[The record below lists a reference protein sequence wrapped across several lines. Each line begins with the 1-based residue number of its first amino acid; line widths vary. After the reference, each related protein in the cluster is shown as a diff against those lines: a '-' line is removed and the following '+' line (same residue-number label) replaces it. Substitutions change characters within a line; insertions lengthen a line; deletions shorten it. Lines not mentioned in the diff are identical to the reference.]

1 MSRIPKVLLLL
12 IGLSPFPGLLGQ
24 DIDLPYL
31 EAGLTRE
38 QAAAHLLNRFAYGP
52 QPDQVEA
59 LTQIGLAY
67 WVEQQL
73 NTAFDDEALEKRL
86 HSEYSTLELS
96 LAEISQ
102 RYPSPPVRA
111 IFMASTARRRGRN
124 LDQMRER
131 MQDMRKDSEKG
142 DMQGSVID
150 NILYVK
156 RDSSVQYD
164 RIQRFI
170 EQRFGFKPFND
181 LMFQAMGQKV
191 ERATY
196 NPNQLEEVLTDF
208 WFNHF
213 NVSLTRLVVAPHILA
228 YERDAIRPHVLGNFR
243 DLLGATAHHPA
254 MLYYLDNHK
263 SNAAADA
270 PTLAPPR
277 EEAMRNV
284 YEDIAGKAMED
295 QLKQVAQQ
303 PGINENYARELL
315 ELHTMGV
322 DGGYTQKDVQEVARV
337 FTGWKASPFLFPLA
351 EEARRKIERSLFGQE
366 GVILEDGFLFDPSRH
381 DAGEKAILGTTF
393 PAGGGV
399 EEGEQVLDMLA
410 THPSTARF
418 ISHKL
423 AQRFVSDDPP
433 EELVEAMAATFLETE
448 GNIKAVMITLVESK
462 AFWQPAA
469 LAAKIKTPLELVVS
483 AVRSLDAEI
492 QDPVELIRWCTRM
505 GQPLYAYQ
513 APTGYPEEAAPWT
526 NGAALLNRM
535 NFALGLSRQLE
546 GLQLDLLALND
557 HHEPASAEDALSTYL
572 PILLPGRDTVETREL
587 LLPAIHDPQF
597 EEKLAQ
603 QVAQK
608 QKKSPDQL
616 PPAEPTGGASL
627 SQVVGLILGSPEFQ
641 RQ

>member
-1 MSRIPKVLLLL
+1 MNRIQIVVLLL
-12 IGLSPFPGLLGQ
+12 IGLSPSPALDAQ

-52 QPDQVEA
+52 QPGQVEA
-59 LTQIGLAY
+59 LTRMGLSY
-67 WVEQQL
+67 WVERQL
-73 NTAFDDEALEKRL
+73 KMAFDDAALERRL
-86 HSEYSTLELS
+86 HSEYGTLELS
-96 LAEISQ
+96 LEEISQ

-111 IFMASTARRRGRN
+111 IFMASTAWRQGRDLN
-124 LDQMRER
+124 QMRER
-131 MQDMRKDSEKG
+131 LQGRREDPQQG
-142 DMQGSVID
+142 DMQGGLID

-156 RDSSVQYD
+156 RDTSGRYD

-170 EQRFGFKPFND
+170 EQRFGFMPFNE
-181 LMFQAMGQKV
+181 LMFQAMAQKI
-191 ERATY
+191 ERSVY

-277 EEAMRNV
+277 EEAMRSV
-284 YEDIAGKAMED
+284 YEDIAGEEMED
-295 QLKQVAQQ
+295 QLKQAAQQ

-322 DGGYTQKDVQEVARV
+322 DGGYTQQDVQEVARV

-351 EEARRKIERSLFGQE
+351 EEDRRKIKRSLSGQE
-366 GVILEDGFLFDPSRH
+366 GVILEDGFFFDPSRH
-381 DAGEKAILGTTF
+381 DAGEKTILGTAF

-399 EEGEQVLDMLA
+399 DEGERVLDMLSK
-410 THPSTARF
+410 HPSTARF
-418 ISHKL
+418 ISRKL
-423 AQRFVSDDPP
+423 AQRFVNDDPP
-433 EELVEAMAATFLETE
+433 EELVKAMAAAFLETE
-448 GNIKAVMITLVESK
+448 GSIKAVLTTMVESK
-462 AFWQPAA
+462 AFWRPAA
-469 LAAKIKTPLELVVS
+469 VAAKIKTPLELVVS
-483 AVRSLDAEI
+483 ALRSLDAEV
-492 QDPVELIRWCTRM
+492 QDPTELIRWCTRM

-513 APTGYPEEAAPWT
+513 APTGYPEGAAPWT

-535 NFALGLSRQLE
+535 NFALDLSGQLE
-546 GLQLDLLALND
+546 GLKLDLLALNN

-572 PILLPGRDTVETREL
+572 PILLPGRDTAETREL

-603 QVAQK
+603 QVDQ
-608 QKKSPDQL
+608 QQQDSPDSPNPVEQT
-616 PPAEPTGGASL
+616 AGESL
-627 SQVVGLILGSPEFQ
+627 AQVVGLILGSPEFQ